1 VSANSAPPRPAA
13 SIRRV
18 DRLSARELDDLTEVL
33 VSCVAEGASLGFHA
47 PLAADA
53 ARAWWAGIPRDG
65 VILLV
70 AEQAGRIV
78 GTVQLQPAES
88 ENGAHRGEVAKLLV
102 NPAWRRQGIARALML
117 ALEEDARDGQDP
129 ARTRHPRG
137 QPQQRSLSRPW
148 LSGSRPYPRLGPRRR
163 RHIERHR
170 LLVQAAEPSAR
181 TRHSAL
187 SRSPVNSVPT
197 VVLVPRLE
205 RAGVVID
212 QLRRGE
218 AS

>member
-117 ALEEDARDGQDP
+117 ALEEDARAMGK
-129 ARTRHPRG
+129 T
-137 QPQQRSLSRPW
+137 
-148 LSGSRPYPRLGPRRR
+148 
-163 RHIERHR
+163 
-170 LLVQAAEPSAR
+170 LLVLDTREGNPSNDLYRALGYREAGRIPGWARDAAGTSSATVFWYKPLNPPPELG
-181 TRHSAL
+181 TR
-187 SRSPVNSVPT
+187 P
-197 VVLVPRLE
+197 
-205 RAGVVID
+205 
-212 QLRRGE
+212 
-218 AS
+218 